1 MVCFYVFC
9 AFVLFIFIFPAGARL
24 GWGFPPILILTSR
37 AREQK
42 ALKRERNGNGN
53 GTAITSLFY
62 YSSQL
67 ELESPAYDMREIP
80 PKSGQ
85 NGNGNMGGR
94 ERESETTF
102 LHGVVLVFPPPSSS
116 SSYYLFYYYLIT
128 CFFI

>member
-1 MVCFYVFC
+1 MSS
-9 AFVLFIFIFPAGARL
+9 VLLSYLFFIFPAGARL

-42 ALKRERNGNGN
+42 ALKRERKGNGN

-67 ELESPAYDMREIP
+67 ESSAYDMRENP

-85 NGNGNMGGR
+85 NGNGNMG
-94 ERESETTF
+94 ERQRFAWRGASTS
-102 LHGVVLVFPPPSSS
+102 PSSS
-116 SSYYLFYYYLIT
+116 SSYYLLYYHFIT